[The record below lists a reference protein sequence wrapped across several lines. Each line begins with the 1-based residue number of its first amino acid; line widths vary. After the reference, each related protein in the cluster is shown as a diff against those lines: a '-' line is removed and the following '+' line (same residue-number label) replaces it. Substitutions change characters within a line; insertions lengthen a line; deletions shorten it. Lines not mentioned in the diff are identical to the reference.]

1 MAVNFDSY
9 LDVPVENISAAKA
22 LPTGHYFADIRSW
35 KGAERT
41 YRPEEGAVAVI
52 EMTFV
57 TTGPDEDVD
66 SGELPANGGVG
77 VLITKDYQ
85 LSAVS
90 SDGKVEGGA
99 QSILRNMAEKTCDLD
114 TKGLSFRDV
123 LEALKGQPVK
133 VHQEPRA
140 DKRNE
145 GVFYNNI
152 TKVLPVS

>member
-22 LPTGHYFADIRSW
+22 LPTGHYFADIRAW
-35 KGAERT
+35 AAAERT
-41 YRPEEGAVAVI
+41 YKPEDGPVPVI
-52 EMTFV
+52 ELTFV
-57 TTGPDEDVD
+57 TTGPDDDVD
-66 SGELPANGGVG
+66 HAELGANGGVN
-77 VLITKDYQ
+77 VLIKKDYQ
-85 LSAVS
+85 LSSVGQ
-90 SDGKVEGGA
+90 DGKVEGGA

>member
-22 LPTGHYFADIRSW
+22 LPTGHYFADIKSW
-35 KGAERT
+35 KGDERT
-41 YRPEEGAVAVI
+41 YNKDEGAVPVI
-52 EMTFV
+52 ELTFV
-57 TTGPDEDVD
+57 TTGPDEDIPLD
-66 SGELPANGGVG
+66 ELGANGGVG
-77 VLITKDYQ
+77 VVIKKDYQ
-85 LSAVS
+85 LSAVTA
-90 SDGKVEGGA
+90 DGKVEGGA

-133 VHQEPRA
+133 IHQEPRA